1 MLSLLPK
8 ALGHKLQHEH
18 SRDAASGNELS
29 RILCLGGLRYRS
41 NREAHDESRRD
52 TCLRRFGRF
61 EN

>member
-8 ALGHKLQHEH
+8 APGHKLQHEH
-18 SRDAASGNELS
+18 SRDAANDPN

-41 NREAHDESRRD
+41 DREAHDESRRD
-52 TCLRRFGRF
+52 ACLRRSGRF

>member
-1 MLSLLPK
+1 MSSLLPK

-18 SRDAASGNELS
+18 SRDAANDLD

-41 NREAHDESRRD
+41 NREAPDESRRD
-52 TCLRRFGRF
+52 ARLWRSGRF